1 MSLTVEKVKKD
12 AAEAAKA
19 QLEGA
24 GAKVT
29 LCVRPECWSLSDRQ
43 PASNWVRGRIGEAVY
58 LGELAQYALQ
68 AGGQTLKV
76 IELNP
81 RFLEKSGQ
89 GEVYARAEPD
99 DVVVLAD

>member
-1 MSLTVEKVKKD
+1 M
-12 AAEAAKA
+12 
-19 QLEGA
+19 
-24 GAKVT
+24 
-29 LCVRPECWSLSDRQ
+29 RPECWSLSDRQ
-43 PASNWVRGRIGEAVY
+43 PADNWVRGRIGEAVY

-68 AGGQTLKV
+68 AGDRTLKV

-89 GEVYARAEPD
+89 GEVFARAEPE